1 MILPYLARLACL
13 CLAAFFLF
21 HVAAGLLASAM
32 APRAIRLAS
41 RVPPVP
47 AARFLLVLRL
57 FPAGFA
63 LFLVAGLC
71 TPSYLW
77 LEPKAASEPT
87 GLVCLAA
94 ALMGMAVCGLSVA
107 RATRAMARSLRHI
120 RQCQRVSREMR
131 LPGGRE
137 AAWVIDGPAPCVML
151 AGINRPRLVISRSV
165 VAALPAEQLSAVVR
179 HERAHG
185 RSRDNLKRLLVLLAP
200 DLLPF
205 VHGFRDLERA
215 WARMAEWAADDWAA
229 AGNARRSLSLA
240 AALVRVARLGSN
252 PPTPVLATSLLAD
265 GSDLSA
271 RVERLLRPAR
281 PVSRSARRE
290 PVLSASACLLLAGA
304 LAAVMTNPATLHSA
318 HEFLEFLIQ

>member
-1 MILPYLARLACL
+1 VILPYLARLACL

-21 HVAAGLLASAM
+21 HGAAGLLVSAL
-32 APRAIRLAS
+32 APRAIRLAN
-41 RVPPVP
+41 RAPPGP

-63 LFLVAGLC
+63 FLLVAGLC
-71 TPSYLW
+71 APSYLW
-77 LEPKAASEPT
+77 LEPKAASEAT

-94 ALMGMAVCGLSVA
+94 ALAGLAVCAVPMA
-107 RATRAMARSLRHI
+107 RGTRAMARSWRSI
-120 RQCQRVSREMR
+120 RQCQKVSREMR
-131 LPGGRE
+131 LRGGRE
-137 AAWVIDGPAPCVML
+137 AAWVIDGAAPCVML

-165 VAALPAEQLSAVVR
+165 VAALPADQLSAVVR

-185 RSRDNLKRLLVLLAP
+185 RSRDNLKRLSMLLAP

-229 AGNARRSLSLA
+229 AGDARRSLALA
-240 AALVRVARLGSN
+240 AALVRVARLGSH
-252 PPTPVLATSLLAD
+252 PPAPALGTSLVAD

-271 RVERLLRPAR
+271 RVDRLLRPPR
-281 PVSRSARRE
+281 PVSRRAPRE
-290 PVLSASACLLLAGA
+290 PALAASAGLLLAGGLGAAIIHPAA
-304 LAAVMTNPATLHSA
+304 LHTA
-318 HEFLEFLIQ
+318 HEFLELLIR